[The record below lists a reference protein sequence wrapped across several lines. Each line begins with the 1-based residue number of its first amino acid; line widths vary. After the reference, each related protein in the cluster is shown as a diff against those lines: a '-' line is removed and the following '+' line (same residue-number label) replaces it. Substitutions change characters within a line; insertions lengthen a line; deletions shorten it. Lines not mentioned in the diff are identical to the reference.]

1 MPPGVDAPCAA
12 AAHREQGCGPL
23 WQRGPPPSCVSPEAD
38 HRVLP
43 PNGRDYPTFQTIIVG
58 KNNAD
63 PYPDH
68 APRSTR

>member
-1 MPPGVDAPCAA
+1 MRHAA
-12 AAHREQGCGPL
+12 RRRIVNKVADHCGSAGRHL
-23 WQRGPPPSCVSPEAD
+23 TCVSPEAD